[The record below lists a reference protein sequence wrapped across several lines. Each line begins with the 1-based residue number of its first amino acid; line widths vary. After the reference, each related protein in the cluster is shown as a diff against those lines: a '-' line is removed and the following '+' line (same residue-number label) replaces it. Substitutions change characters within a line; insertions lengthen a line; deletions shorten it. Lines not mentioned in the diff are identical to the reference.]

1 MFLNFINPI
10 IAEPIPGNK
19 GESITTN
26 MFMELPPELRGI
38 IYGYIL
44 ASPPQYS
51 PWPCGTL
58 DHRRLY

>member
-19 GESITTN
+19 GESMTTD
-26 MFMELPPELRGI
+26 MFLELPPELRGI

-44 ASPPQYS
+44 ASPP
-51 PWPCGTL
+51 
-58 DHRRLY
+58 